1 MSGQKKNT
9 TTKKSVK
16 EDTKHIQVLLKH
28 RHHYELFIRTG
39 ELVNFSAETQTE
51 LFNIY
56 KERKPNY
63 DYNRRCAACVAE
75 FLVHVYSEFKNE
87 L

>member
-9 TTKKSVK
+9 ITKKSVK

-39 ELVNFSAETQTE
+39 ELVNFTTESQAE

>member
-1 MSGQKKNT
+1 MSGQKKNI
-9 TTKKSVK
+9 TTKKSAK
-16 EDTKHIQVLLKH
+16 EEPKHLQVLLKH
-28 RHHYELFIRTG
+28 KHHYDLFIRTG

-56 KERKPNY
+56 KEKFPNY
-63 DYNRRCAACVAE
+63 DYNRRCPACVAE
-75 FLVHVYSEFKNE
+75 FMVAVYSHFKNE